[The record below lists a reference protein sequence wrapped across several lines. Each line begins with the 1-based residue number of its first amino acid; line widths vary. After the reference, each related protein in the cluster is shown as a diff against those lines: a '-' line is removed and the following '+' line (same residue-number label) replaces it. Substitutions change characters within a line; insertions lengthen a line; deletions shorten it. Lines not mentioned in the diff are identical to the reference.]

1 MSAADQFKKIL
12 VEHGTIHNYHCFIG
26 TSSDNGKTLG
36 WHVKWACHAS
46 LTYVSKHNATHLYS
60 SLFVDHVDHK
70 PQAQEFWSYILDPTK
85 SPFRSV
91 LKDVEIIRDDTGY
104 PIAFS
109 INPDNDAQVIGSL
122 CIATRIPEEHSAV
135 LLSWKQW
142 LDAGFDEHEAMC
154 LANMITTVGKEPQ
167 LTPARGHY
175 PFFCNLSLKK
185 LRDGA
190 PSGGHGKSLSK
201 GGSYSPNNFLWTNAD
216 EYWVHPLANKVKAKG
231 GYSGAFPAYYR
242 YMEGDGD
249 ITCKPFPELVSF
261 FKENRGSI

>member
-1 MSAADQFKKIL
+1 MSAADQFKKI
-12 VEHGTIHNYHCFIG
+12 VTEYGTIHNYHCFIG

-36 WHVKWACHAS
+36 WHVMWACHAS
-46 LTYVSKHNATHLYS
+46 LTYVSSKKATHLYS
-60 SLFVDHVDHK
+60 SLFVDHENHK

-91 LKDVEIIRDDTGY
+91 LKGVEIIRDDTGY

-122 CIATRIPEEHSAV
+122 CIATRIPEEHYPV

-142 LDAGFDEHEAMC
+142 RDAGFDEHEAMC
-154 LANMITTVGKEPQ
+154 LANVIDVTKSPPVMNTG
-167 LTPARGHY
+167 RGHY
-175 PFFCNLSLKK
+175 PFFPNLSLTK
-185 LRDGA
+185 LRDGT
-190 PSGGHGKSLSK
+190 PSGGHGQALAK
-201 GGSYSPNNFLWTNAD
+201 GGSYSPNNFLWTNKD
-216 EYWVHPLANKVKAKG
+216 EYFVHPLAGKVKAKG
-231 GYSGAFPAYYR
+231 GYHGAFPAYHR

-249 ITCKPFPELVSF
+249 MSCKPFTELISF